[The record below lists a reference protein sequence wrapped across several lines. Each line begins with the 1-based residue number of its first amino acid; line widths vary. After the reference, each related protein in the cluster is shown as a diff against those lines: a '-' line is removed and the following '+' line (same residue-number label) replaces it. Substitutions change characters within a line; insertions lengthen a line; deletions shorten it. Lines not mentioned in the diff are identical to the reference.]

1 MKFAIFQQSRQGGRK
16 YNQDRVAYSYSKDAV
31 LMVVADGMGGH
42 FHGEVAAQIT
52 VQMITEMFQKHALPL
67 LKDPHR
73 FLAAS
78 MNSGHEAIIDY
89 THKHKLMESPR
100 TTCVAA
106 IIQQGHAYWAHV
118 GDSRL
123 YMFRGMRLIT
133 RTKDHSKVQQLHDDG
148 KITAQEMYTHPERNK
163 IYNCLG
169 GFMPPDIELGKRIPI
184 RDGDTLLLCSD
195 GVWSVLSETEIASI
209 IDTYTITRAVPE
221 MLDHAE
227 FRGGEDGD
235 NLSAVGMTWG
245 EPHKRGLHHETVST
259 AAMPPIDV
267 TTRLDPFSVARDP
280 NARQPVSEDDIE
292 RAIAEIQTAIKKY
305 SK

>member
-52 VQMITEMFQKHALPL
+52 VQMIADMFQKHAQPHI
-67 LKDPHR
+67 KDPHR
-73 FLAAS
+73 FLSAA
-78 MNSGHEAIIDY
+78 MISGHEAILDY
-89 THKHKLMESPR
+89 TEKHQLLESPR

-106 IIQQGHAYWAHV
+106 IVQQGHAYWAHV

-123 YMFRGMRLIT
+123 YFFRGMRLVT
-133 RTKDHSKVQQLHDDG
+133 RTKDHSKVQQLFDQD
-148 KITAQEMYTHPERNK
+148 KISEAEMYTPPERNK

-169 GFMPPDIELGKRIPI
+169 GFLPPEIELGKRTPI
-184 RDGDTLLLCSD
+184 RDGDTLILCSD

-221 MLDHAE
+221 LLDHAE

-235 NLSAVGMTWG
+235 NLSVVGMTWG
-245 EPHKRGLHHETVST
+245 EPHNRGLHHDMVST
-259 AAMPPIDV
+259 AALPLENL
-267 TTRLDPFSVARDP
+267 TTRLDPFSVARAA

-292 RAIAEIQTAIKKY
+292 RAIQEIQTAIKKY

>member
-52 VQMITEMFQKHALPL
+52 VQMITEMFQEHAQPL
-67 LKDPHR
+67 LRDPHR
-73 FLAAS
+73 FLAAA
-78 MNSGHEAIIDY
+78 MNSGHQAIMDY
-89 THKHKLMESPR
+89 THKHKLIESPR

-106 IIQQGHAYWAHV
+106 IVQHGHAYWAHV

-123 YMFRGMRLIT
+123 YMFRGMRMIT
-133 RTKDHSKVQQLHDDG
+133 RTKDHSKVQQLFDDG
-148 KITAQEMYTHPERNK
+148 RITAEEMHTHPERNK

-169 GFMPPDIELGKRIPI
+169 GFLPPDVDLGKRIPI
-184 RDGDTLLLCSD
+184 RDGDTLMLCTD
-195 GVWSVLSETEIASI
+195 GVWSVLSEAEIASI
-209 IDTYTITRAVPE
+209 IDTYNITRVIPE
-221 MLDHAE
+221 LLDHAE

-245 EPHKRGLHHETVST
+245 EPQQRGLHHETVST
-259 AAMPPIDV
+259 AGMPLDDV
-267 TTRLDPFSVARDP
+267 TTRLDPFSVASDP

-292 RAIAEIQTAIKKY
+292 RAIAEIQNAIKKY

>member
-1 MKFAIFQQSRQGGRK
+1 
-16 YNQDRVAYSYSKDAV
+16 
-31 LMVVADGMGGH
+31 MGGH

-52 VQMITEMFQKHALPL
+52 VQMITEMFQKHAQPHI
-67 LKDPHR
+67 KDPHR
-73 FLAAS
+73 FLTAS
-78 MNSGHEAIIDY
+78 MIAGHDAILDY
-89 THKHKLMESPR
+89 TNKHKLIESPR
-100 TTCVAA
+100 TTCVAC
-106 IIQQGHAYWAHV
+106 IVQQGHAYWAHV

-123 YMFRGMRLIT
+123 YLFRGMRIIS
-133 RTKDHSKVQQLHDDG
+133 RTKDHSKVQQLFDDG
-148 KITAQEMYTHPERNK
+148 KISEAEMYTHPERNK

-169 GFMPPDIELGKRIPI
+169 GFLPPEVELAKRMPI

-195 GVWSVLSETEIASI
+195 GVWSVLAPAEIASI

-221 MLDHAE
+221 LLDHAE

-245 EPHKRGLHHETVST
+245 EPQNRGLHHDTVST
-259 AAMPPIDV
+259 AQMPLADV
-267 TTRLDPFSVARDP
+267 TTQLDPFSVARDP

-292 RAIAEIQTAIKKY
+292 RAISEIQNAIKKY

>member
-16 YNQDRVAYSYSKDAV
+16 YNQDRLAYSYSKDAV

-52 VQMITEMFQKHALPL
+52 VQMITEMFQKHAQPHI
-67 LKDPHR
+67 KDPHR
-73 FLAAS
+73 FLSAS
-78 MNSGHEAIIDY
+78 MIAGHEAILDY
-89 THKHKLMESPR
+89 TEKHKLMESPR

-106 IIQQGHAYWAHV
+106 VIQQGNAYWAHV

-133 RTKDHSKVQQLHDDG
+133 RTKDHSKVQQLFDDG
-148 KITAQEMYTHPERNK
+148 KISEAEMFTHPERNK

-169 GFMPPDIELGKRIPI
+169 GFLPPEVDLAKRMPI
-184 RDGDTLLLCSD
+184 RDGDTLLLCTD
-195 GVWSVLSETEIASI
+195 GVWSVLAEAEIASI

-221 MLDHAE
+221 LLDHAE

-245 EPHKRGLHHETVST
+245 EPHKQGLHHETVST
-259 AAMPPIDV
+259 AQMPLEDV
-267 TTRLDPFSVARDP
+267 TTRLDPFSVTGEGGVRPA
-280 NARQPVSEDDIE
+280 VSEDDIE
-292 RAIAEIQTAIKKY
+292 RAIQEIQNAIKKY